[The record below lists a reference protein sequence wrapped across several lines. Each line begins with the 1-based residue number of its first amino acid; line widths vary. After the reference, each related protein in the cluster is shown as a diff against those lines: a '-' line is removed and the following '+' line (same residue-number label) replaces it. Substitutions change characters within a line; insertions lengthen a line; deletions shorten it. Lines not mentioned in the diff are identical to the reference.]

1 MKSNVRNLVYVALF
15 IVLITIGA
23 KVVIP
28 IPVCPFTLQ
37 LLFTTLAG
45 LVLGPVYGGISVLC
59 YIVLGLIGVP
69 VFATGGGFGYVL
81 QPTFGYL
88 VGFAAGAFL
97 TGLIAGKNRES
108 YSFLRLLAAN
118 FAGLLVV
125 YLMGIVYFWLIKTF
139 YIGNPI
145 GFKALILYCFV
156 LAVPGDI
163 VLCVVAAILSK
174 KLLPILKANGLI
186 ESEAQK

>member
-1 MKSNVRNLVYVALF
+1 M
-15 IVLITIGA
+15 
-23 KVVIP
+23 
-28 IPVCPFTLQ
+28 
-37 LLFTTLAG
+37 
-45 LVLGPVYGGISVLC
+45 LGPVYGGISVLC
-59 YIVLGLIGVP
+59 YIMLGLIGVP

-88 VGFAAGAFL
+88 AGFAAGAFL
-97 TGLIAGKNRES
+97 TGLIAGKHRES
-108 YSFLRLLAAN
+108 CSFLRLLAAN

-125 YLMGIVYFWLIKTF
+125 YVMGIVYFWLIKTF

>member
-1 MKSNVRNLVYVALF
+1 MKSNVRNLVYAALF

-88 VGFAAGAFL
+88 VGFAAGTFL

-108 YSFLRLLAAN
+108 CSFLRLLAAN

-174 KLLPILKANGLI
+174 KLLPTLKANGLI

>member
-1 MKSNVRNLVYVALF
+1 MKSNVRNLVYMALF

-97 TGLIAGKNRES
+97 TGLIARKHRES
-108 YSFLRLLAAN
+108 CSFLRLLAAN

-186 ESEAQK
+186 ESEAKK

>member
-88 VGFAAGAFL
+88 AGFCGWSIFDR
-97 TGLIAGKNRES
+97 TYCRKKQ
-108 YSFLRLLAAN
+108 
-118 FAGLLVV
+118 
-125 YLMGIVYFWLIKTF
+125 GILFFFKTF
-139 YIGNPI
+139 GCKFCRTFGRIFDGNCL
-145 GFKALILYCFV
+145 FLAYQNFLYWKSNW
-156 LAVPGDI
+156 I
-163 VLCVVAAILSK
+163 
-174 KLLPILKANGLI
+174 
-186 ESEAQK
+186 

>member
-97 TGLIAGKNRES
+97 TGLIARKHRES
-108 YSFLRLLAAN
+108 CSFLRLLAAN

-186 ESEAQK
+186 ESEAKK

>member
-1 MKSNVRNLVYVALF
+1 MKSNVRNLVYMALF

-88 VGFAAGAFL
+88 AGFAAGAFL
-97 TGLIAGKNRES
+97 TGLIAGKNRVS
-108 YSFLRLLAAN
+108 CSFLRLLAAN

-125 YLMGIVYFWLIKTF
+125 YLLGIVYFWLIKTF

>member
-97 TGLIAGKNRES
+97 TGLIAGKNREPC
-108 YSFLRLLAAN
+108 SFLRLLAAN

>member
-1 MKSNVRNLVYVALF
+1 M
-15 IVLITIGA
+15 
-23 KVVIP
+23 
-28 IPVCPFTLQ
+28 
-37 LLFTTLAG
+37 
-45 LVLGPVYGGISVLC
+45 
-59 YIVLGLIGVP
+59 
-69 VFATGGGFGYVL
+69 
-81 QPTFGYL
+81 
-88 VGFAAGAFL
+88 

-108 YSFLRLLAAN
+108 CSFLRLLAAN

>member
-88 VGFAAGAFL
+88 AGFAAGAFL
-97 TGLIAGKNRES
+97 TGLIAGKNRGS
-108 YSFLRLLAAN
+108 CSFLRLLAAN

-186 ESEAQK
+186 ESEAKK

>member
-1 MKSNVRNLVYVALF
+1 MKSNIRNLVYVALF

-97 TGLIAGKNRES
+97 TGLIAGKNREAC
-108 YSFLRLLAAN
+108 SFLRLLAAN

>member
-97 TGLIAGKNRES
+97 TGLIAGKNREAC
-108 YSFLRLLAAN
+108 SFLRLLAAN

>member
-97 TGLIAGKNRES
+97 TGLIAGKNREAC
-108 YSFLRLLAAN
+108 SFLRLLAAN

-156 LAVPGDI
+156 IAVPGDI

>member
-97 TGLIAGKNRES
+97 TGLIAGKNRDFC
-108 YSFLRLLAAN
+108 SFLRLLAAN

-145 GFKALILYCFV
+145 GFKVLILYCFV

>member
-97 TGLIAGKNRES
+97 TGLITGKNRES
-108 YSFLRLLAAN
+108 CSFLRLLAAN

>member
-45 LVLGPVYGGISVLC
+45 PVLGPVYGGISVLC

-97 TGLIAGKNRES
+97 TGLIAGKNRDS
-108 YSFLRLLAAN
+108 CSFLRLLAAN

>member
-88 VGFAAGAFL
+88 VGFSAGAFL
-97 TGLIAGKNRES
+97 TGLIAGKNREAC
-108 YSFLRLLAAN
+108 SFLRLLAAN

>member
-97 TGLIAGKNRES
+97 TGIIAGKNMEAC
-108 YSFLRLLAAN
+108 SFLRLLAAN

-125 YLMGIVYFWLIKTF
+125 YLMGIVYFWFIKTF

>member
-97 TGLIAGKNRES
+97 TGLIAGKNREAC
-108 YSFLRLLAAN
+108 SFLRLLAAN

-125 YLMGIVYFWLIKTF
+125 YLIGIVYFWLIKTF

-186 ESEAQK
+186 EIEAQK

>member
-88 VGFAAGAFL
+88 AGFAAGAFL
-97 TGLIAGKNRES
+97 TGLIAGKNREAC
-108 YSFLRLLAAN
+108 SFLRLLAAN